1 MYPGYPEKTF
11 LRMATRFRKLCS
23 VAGRNDERV
32 GYLYTFVSALQI
44 TAFWESLHA
53 NQSLAEN

>member
-1 MYPGYPEKTF
+1 
-11 LRMATRFRKLCS
+11 MATRFRKLCS

-44 TAFWESLHA
+44 TAFLESLHA